1 MWEHASLSPP
11 SLEAV
16 PTSHSRATLLCWFL
30 FSGSPWHLP
39 NAPRLTASCGPVAPA
54 STLFTWVM
62 MEVGLVSDT
71 ALRGNAGCPDGERT
85 TDGGGQPCSGPRD
98 CTRRR
103 GWVPAGVSTHPATL
117 SRAADALS
125 LFTLQGDCRDQFAAV
140 ATLAPG
146 SPRSWRVETRQG
158 FLVPTCPCRRAEES
172 LASGCCCLQLGGEF
186 LAHFAPEAERRVSHS
201 CSPWL
206 TLTPN
211 LTLQGK
217 ISHDNDVG
225 NHIID

>member
-1 MWEHASLSPP
+1 MGTRQPLP
-11 SLEAV
+11 SLPGGCAHLTFTGNASVLVSFFRV
-16 PTSHSRATLLCWFL
+16 PVASTKRSTSHCLLWT
-30 FSGSPWHLP
+30 SGSCERLVHLDV
-39 NAPRLTASCGPVAPA
+39 N
-54 STLFTWVM
+54 LFTWM
-62 MEVGLVSDT
+62 DVGLVSDT

-206 TLTPN
+206 TLTP
-211 LTLQGK
+211 
-217 ISHDNDVG
+217 I
-225 NHIID
+225 